1 MFSSHSSFKC
11 GRFSTEKLVS
21 NRQCPVRSVCVAH
34 ITQALV
40 TAAFLAG
47 SVLWSGFL
55 SPLGTCPASPMK
67 RPSLSVSEKGNKGCW
82 LICFKTLALREE
94 MASPVYF
101 LFPFCK
107 TVEEEGRYTIILKVV
122 SSTVAGWEEGYVV
135 SQGCCSSAIQQFIVM
150 HFKHGKF
157 I

>member
-82 LICFKTLALREE
+82 LICFKTLALWEE

-107 TVEEEGRYTIILKVV
+107 TGRGRKVHHYSESSEQHCSRV
-122 SSTVAGWEEGYVV
+122 RRGLCGQSGLLLQCYSTVYSYA
-135 SQGCCSSAIQQFIVM
+135 F
-150 HFKHGKF
+150 
-157 I
+157 